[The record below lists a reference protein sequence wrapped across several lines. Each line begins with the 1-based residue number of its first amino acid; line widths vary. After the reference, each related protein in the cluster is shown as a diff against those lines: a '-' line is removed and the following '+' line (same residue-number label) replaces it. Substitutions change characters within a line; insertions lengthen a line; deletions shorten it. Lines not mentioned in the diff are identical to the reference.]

1 MEPIIKSFS
10 RVVRGIDESSHVLE
24 LYTTLEDA
32 LTSGQSATSAPALT
46 PQQKRRILDFPEPDT
61 QLANIAAACPAAEVT
76 TGDATDTQVSAAKA
90 ALLQR
95 AADSPRDLTDA
106 EVNLLKLRY
115 WAATPGA
122 DRSNEEK
129 KALRASFQAY
139 GAREDWLAALDRL
152 KRVRAPLYDANEEAA
167 IDNAVAEDTRRL
179 VEAAQGG
186 PGAKERAEEANRRS
200 LAAARPWVR
209 RMWEE
214 DGHAEARAGL
224 AHGGKAWGYPVYVA
238 PRLLEEEEVE
248 TFEEYASRR
257 DGALWWAR
265 NGARLGDVLGSRWLL
280 QSLAWPEGVS
290 SDLPTSGGAGGHV
303 GSRARRLAFQKLR
316 HDFATV
322 VAGPPKKQTIVVPTE
337 RGKKAKF
344 EQEVDLKGGLLR
356 NVFLVIDQEAVDS
369 TIGPQR
375 GVVDDM
381 WLWAVD
387 PAYSDNVDDSD
398 PTTSSAEED
407 ETKDDEYH
415 GFLRVRLQQLI
426 NNFYEVRRYQEED
439 YSLSSLWQLS
449 QRSRN
454 GLFISTKEEELNH
467 WIPTRDVGSAIR
479 PPKQSE

>member
-1 MEPIIKSFS
+1 MKSFS
-10 RVVRGIDESSHVLE
+10 RVVRGIDDSNHVLA

-32 LTSGQSATSAPALT
+32 LTSGQSATSTPTLT
-46 PQQKRRILDFPEPDT
+46 PQQKRCILDFPEPDT
-61 QLANIAAACPAAEVT
+61 QLSNIVAARPAADVSTADT
-76 TGDATDTQVSAAKA
+76 TDTTDTQVSAAKA

-106 EVNLLKLRY
+106 EVKLLKLRY
-115 WAATPGA
+115 WAATPGV
-122 DRSNEEK
+122 DCSNEEK
-129 KALRASFQAY
+129 KALAASFQAY
-139 GAREDWLAALDRL
+139 GAREDWLAALGRL
-152 KRVRAPLYDANEEAA
+152 KRVRAPLYEANEEAA

-186 PGAKERAEEANRRS
+186 PGAKARAEEANRRA

-209 RMWEE
+209 RMWDE
-214 DGHAEARAGL
+214 DGHAEAHQAGL
-224 AHGGKAWGYPVYVA
+224 AHGGKAWGYPVYVV
-238 PRLLEEEEVE
+238 PCLLEEEEGA

-257 DGALWWAR
+257 DCVLWWGR
-265 NGARLGDVLGSRWLL
+265 NAARLGDVLGSRWVL
-280 QSLAWPEGVS
+280 QQLAWPEGVS
-290 SDLPTSGGAGGHV
+290 SDLPASGGAGGHV

-322 VAGPPKKQTIVVPTE
+322 VAGPPKKQTIMVPTG
-337 RGKKAKF
+337 RGKKVKF
-344 EQEVDLKGGLLR
+344 EQEVDLKGGILR
-356 NVFLVIDQEAVDS
+356 NVFLVIDQEVVDS
-369 TIGPQR
+369 TIGPQK
-375 GVVDDM
+375 GVVDDV

-398 PTTSSAEED
+398 SITSSDEED
-407 ETKDDEYH
+407 KTKDDEYH
-415 GFLRVRLQQLI
+415 GFLRVRLQQLM

-449 QRSRN
+449 RRSRN
-454 GLFISTKEEELNH
+454 GLFISTKEEELNQ